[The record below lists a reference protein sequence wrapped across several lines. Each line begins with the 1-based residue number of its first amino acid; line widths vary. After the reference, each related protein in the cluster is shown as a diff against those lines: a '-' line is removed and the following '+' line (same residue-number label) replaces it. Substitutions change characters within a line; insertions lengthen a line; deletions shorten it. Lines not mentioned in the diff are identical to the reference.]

1 MENRDDAQ
9 NDEAMNDQLANVS
22 DQDIPELNFNGS
34 AYGSQHSRFPGGK
47 RIGTIVAAVLAA
59 LLALGAGGY
68 GAGWYWYNNLRSY
81 PVFIDSKV
89 TTVRAGDSL
98 GKILSDNAYFGKN
111 PGKLISLTGKVIDV
125 QGGDPV
131 KVELNGSEVPTN
143 ELTSTHL
150 KEQDQ
155 ITLTNGGDATED
167 HDVKTE
173 TVPHGKKDTNI
184 VTGGTIQLHLPGTDG
199 TKETWVGKRS
209 GEVVDKGVTKQP
221 VDEQTTALTP
231 KVPSDKKV
239 IALTFDDGPSQYTEP
254 MLDIFKEKGIHV
266 TFFHIGVQAAEMPN
280 VVQRM
285 IDEGH
290 QVGNHSN
297 THPNMPKMS
306 TEALRAEL
314 QSSFDNNAKAG
325 SNSRMFRSPYG
336 AFTNQDWDRA
346 GDLIST
352 NVLWDIDTL
361 DWKLPGAQAI
371 HDAVMSHAYSGA
383 IVLMH
388 TGGGNRQQ
396 DVDAL
401 PGIIDDLKAQG
412 YEFVTVSELMAMD
425 TEQRFPDWA
434 IKGELPPQN

>member
-1 MENRDDAQ
+1 MMTETRKGFNVANR
-9 NDEAMNDQLANVS
+9 ENVS
-22 DQDIPELNFNGS
+22 DQDIQELSFNGS
-34 AYGSQHSRFPGGK
+34 AYGSHHGRLPNQK
-47 RIGTIVAAVLAA
+47 RNTSKIVAAVVAV
-59 LLALGAGGY
+59 LLVLGAGGY
-68 GAGWYWYNNLRSY
+68 GAGWYWYNHLRSY
-81 PVFIDSKV
+81 PVFIDDKV
-89 TTVRAGDSL
+89 TTIRVGDSL
-98 GKILSDNAYFGKN
+98 EKILNDNAYFGKN
-111 PGKLISLTGKVIDV
+111 PGKLISLTGKVIDDR
-125 QGGDPV
+125 GGDPV
-131 KVELNGSEVPTN
+131 KVEVNGSEVPTDA
-143 ELTSTHL
+143 LTSTHL

-155 ITLTNGGDATED
+155 VTLTNGGDATEEY
-167 HDVKTE
+167 DVKTE
-173 TVPHGKKDTNI
+173 TIPHGTKGTNI
-184 VTGGTIQLHLPGTDG
+184 VTGGIIQLHLPGTDG

-209 GEVVDKGVTKQP
+209 GDVVDKGVTKQP

-231 KVPSDKKV
+231 KAPSDKKV

-266 TFFHIGVQAAEMPN
+266 TFFNIGVQAAEMPK

-314 QSSFDNNAKAG
+314 ESSFENNAKGG

-336 AFTNQDWDRA
+336 AFTNKDWDRA

-371 HDAVMSHAYSGA
+371 HDTVLSHAHNGA
-383 IVLMH
+383 IALMH

-396 DVDAL
+396 DIDAL
-401 PGIIDDLKAQG
+401 PSIIDDLKAQG
-412 YEFVTVSELMAMD
+412 YEFVTVGELMAMD
-425 TEQRFPDWA
+425 TEQRFPEWA